1 MSDGL
6 VSVSTESTGAAVAQA
21 EAYDL
26 ELLGGVV
33 SASIVSRT
41 ATGTTKGTRYRGTVL
56 DLVVGEREIGEVKGT
71 KTLRLRRR
79 HGRGQQ
85 GRRGPAAR
93 ADRGLRGLPGRHD
106 GGRRRR
112 VRHARGGRRREPT
125 ATASPEP
132 TAEPTATPP
141 PPSRRRRRGRAS
153 AAPSYRKRLM
163 SNRFVFPVGGRTT
176 IGGPFGSFR
185 QIGAHQGNDLFA
197 DFGTPVVAVADGTLE
212 NVGSLPISGN
222 RLWV

>member
-71 KTLRLRRR
+71 KTLRRST
-79 HGRGQQ
+79 
-85 GRRGPAAR
+85 PARSWSTR
-93 ADRGLRGLPGRHD
+93 A
-106 GGRRRR
+106 
-112 VRHARGGRRREPT
+112 AK
-125 ATASPEP
+125 AC
-132 TAEPTATPP
+132 
-141 PPSRRRRRGRAS
+141 
-153 AAPSYRKRLM
+153 
-163 SNRFVFPVGGRTT
+163 
-176 IGGPFGSFR
+176 GS
-185 QIGAHQGNDLFA
+185 
-197 DFGTPVVAVADGTLE
+197 
-212 NVGSLPISGN
+212 S
-222 RLWV
+222 